1 MSAEPH
7 MSAAAERRAA
17 AKEQA
22 AKNLAALTAFGVR
35 MLPFAD
41 AASDDLPL
49 PRLLRLSLFQVSVGV
64 VTALLTGAINRVM
77 IVELSVPASL
87 VAVMVALPL
96 VFAPLRALIGH
107 KSDNHVSHFG
117 WRRSPYIWMGGLLQ
131 FGGLAIMPFALLV
144 LSQGSPDEAWIG
156 MLAGGLAFLMV
167 GAGMHTTQTAGLAL
181 ATDIAPRA
189 DRPKVVALLYVM
201 LLVGMVLGASAYGL
215 LLTDFSDIRLIR
227 VIQGTAVV
235 VFALNVAALW
245 RQETQDL
252 ALTAADRPRDDFA
265 TRWRAFIAQPDAKR
279 ILAGVGVGAAAFAMQ
294 DVLLEPYGGE
304 VLALTVGQTTLLT
317 AIFAVG
323 TIFGFAGAARR
334 LAAGADPYRLAAVGA
349 LVGVVGF
356 SIVIVSAPLLSA
368 IAFRIGIFVIGL
380 GGGAFSVATL
390 TAVMDFANKDSS
402 GIALGAWGAVQ
413 ATCAGA
419 AIAAGGAIR
428 DLVSSLAAT
437 GHLSAAVAGVS
448 GGYLVVYHIEILLLF
463 VSLVVIGPLARYANG
478 AGGPRRRGIDLPA
491 FPQ

>member
-1 MSAEPH
+1 MSRQPQIDVAD
-7 MSAAAERRAA
+7 RRAA
-17 AKEQA
+17 AKA
-22 AKNLAALTAFGVR
+22 AAARNLAALTEFGVR

-49 PRLLRLSLFQVSVGV
+49 PRLLRLSLFQVSVGI

-117 WRRSPYIWMGGLLQ
+117 WRRAPYIWMGGMLQ

-144 LSQGSPDEAWIG
+144 LSQGGPETAWLG
-156 MLAGGLAFLMV
+156 MTGGGLAFLLV

-201 LLVGMVLGASAYGL
+201 LLVGMALGAGAFGL
-215 LLTDFSDIRLIR
+215 LLTDFSEFRLIR

-235 VFALNVAALW
+235 VIALNVAALW
-245 RQETQDL
+245 RQEAQNL
-252 ALTAADRPRDDFA
+252 ALTAADRERDDFS
-265 TRWRAFIAQPDAKR
+265 TRWRAFISQPDAKR
-279 ILAGVGVGAAAFAMQ
+279 ILIGIGVGAAAFAMQ

-317 AIFAVG
+317 AIFAIG
-323 TIFGFAGAARR
+323 TIAGFAACARR
-334 LAAGADPYRLAAVGA
+334 LTNGADPYRLAAVGA
-349 LVGVVGF
+349 LVGVIGF
-356 SIVIVSAPLLSA
+356 SIVILSAPLLSA
-368 IAFRIGIFVIGL
+368 TAFRIGIFVIGL
-380 GGGAFSVATL
+380 GGGAFAVATL
-390 TAVMDFANKDSS
+390 TAVMNFADKDAT

-413 ATCAGA
+413 ATCAGVGV
-419 AIAAGGAIR
+419 AAGGAIR
-428 DLVSSLAAT
+428 DIV
-437 GHLSAAVAGVS
+437 SAASASGRIGPAIAGAS
-448 GGYLVVYHIEILLLF
+448 DGYVFVYHIEILLLF
-463 VSLVVIGPLARYANG
+463 VSLAVIGPLARYANG
-478 AGGPRRRGIDLPA
+478 EDGPRRRGVKLSA
-491 FPQ
+491 YSQ